1 MVTMIGKMGD
11 LRHARSSV
19 IPGTA
24 CGFKRRTTEMVDL
37 RSSLARF
44 FRREGRWWYS
54 RIETDHTI
62 TQKGGTFHLKKNTAR
77 INHSDTPPAP

>member
-37 RSSLARF
+37 LSSSRQIF
-44 FRREGRWWYS
+44 QKGRDAGGIV
-54 RIETDHTI
+54 RIETEHTI
-62 TQKGGTFHLKKNTAR
+62 TQNGGTFHLKKK
-77 INHSDTPPAP
+77 PLV